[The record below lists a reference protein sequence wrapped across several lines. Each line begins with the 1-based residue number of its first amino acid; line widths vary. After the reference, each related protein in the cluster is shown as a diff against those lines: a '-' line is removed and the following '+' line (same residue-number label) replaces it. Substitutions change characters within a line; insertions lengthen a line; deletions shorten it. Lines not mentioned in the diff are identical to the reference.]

1 MSSPAR
7 SGRPPVRR
15 PAPSA
20 VSLRAPRAAEPAQA
34 PRRKPEPSPTGFG
47 HTVSHTTG
55 AIRLRS
61 TRSGAPR
68 TGTPRS
74 RARTGQQRS
83 VRATPARPELRL
95 LPVTGPVP
103 SGRALP
109 TQRTRR
115 APYVLLVVGML
126 VGTTI
131 SLLVLNTAIAV
142 DSLKATSLRKANTQR
157 SEEVQRLQQQVI
169 DAGTPGRLVGD
180 ATKAGLVPAGTPGY
194 LVVQP
199 DGTTVLRG
207 TPSPAPAGPP
217 AAPGGQQAPSSP
229 VPAPPAQDPTSAA
242 GD

>member
-7 SGRPPVRR
+7 PGRPPVRR

-20 VSLRAPRAAEPAQA
+20 VSLRAPRASEPSPA
-34 PRRKPEPSPTGFG
+34 PRRTPEPPTTGVH

-61 TRSGAPR
+61 ARTGAPR
-68 TGTPRS
+68 TGTS
-74 RARTGQQRS
+74 RARTTHQRS

-103 SGRALP
+103 VGRTQP
-109 TQRTRR
+109 GQRTRR
-115 APYVLLVVGML
+115 APFVLLVVGLL

-131 SLLVLNTAIAV
+131 GLLVLNTAIAV
-142 DSLKATSLRKANTQR
+142 DSLKATSLRTANAQR
-157 SEEVQRLQQQVI
+157 SQEVQRLQQQVV
-169 DAGTPGRLVGD
+169 DAGTPGRLVDD

-207 TPSPAPAGPP
+207 TPSPAPAAPP
-217 AAPGGQQAPSSP
+217 AAPGQQPTPSSP
-229 VPAPPAQDPTSAA
+229 APPPAQDPTTVA